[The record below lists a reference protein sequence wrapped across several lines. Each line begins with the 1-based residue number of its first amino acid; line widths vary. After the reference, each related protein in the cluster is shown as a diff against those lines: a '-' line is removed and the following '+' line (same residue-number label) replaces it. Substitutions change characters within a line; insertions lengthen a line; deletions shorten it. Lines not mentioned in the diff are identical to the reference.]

1 MAELNSRQ
9 NVVSTAQVGRMEEK
23 TYLVNTR
30 TTMMKISPEIDH
42 SQTDIL
48 DFYVEYTVPA
58 AKLQKNFISISFN

>member
-1 MAELNSRQ
+1 MADLNPRQ

-30 TTMMKISPEIDH
+30 TTMMKISLVIDH

-48 DFYVEYTVPA
+48 DFYIEYTIPA
-58 AKLQKNFISISFN
+58 AKLRKDFISISFN